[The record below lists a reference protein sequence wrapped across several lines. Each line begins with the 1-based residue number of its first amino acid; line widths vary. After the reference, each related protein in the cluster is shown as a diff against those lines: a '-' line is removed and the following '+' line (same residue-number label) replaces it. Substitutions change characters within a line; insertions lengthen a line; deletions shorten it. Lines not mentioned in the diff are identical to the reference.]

1 MEASNCTFVH
11 MAKKNSSIESI
22 CPGLLLEDIHDES
35 LARLWNHWATSFLAA
50 ILIGCITIN
59 TLGKFLTIYYI
70 KKRAPNRPLN
80 DMIFIDQCLQLL
92 PSILHGAMVITSV
105 VAKKPLVS
113 IIGNYGCIGMFLNV
127 QFHNVVFIVGGAGM
141 AFYRFMIYMFYSTIA
156 DLQKTKFLVLK
167 IQSVIG
173 CILVVLGTIG
183 FFFENFDKPLDFCR
197 GYSRT
202 MYTILADYH
211 QGYQHYQSL
220 VTITNLSLLICLAI
234 IIFEFICYFVIMF
247 SVFKHDIKMATDKVI
262 DTNVMKQRNKK
273 NAITMTGQF
282 ISFLVEIGYAILLL
296 FLYNKKESWIIK
308 DLETW
313 ILVIFVWTV
322 ITVIQ
327 IGTSP
332 VIRRTIRQLC
342 IRQVQVDIVPNS
354 VDLGQLLHALKLESS
369 QVDDPQEMSNN
380 DVEIHL

>member
-1 MEASNCTFVH
+1 MFNNLY
-11 MAKKNSSIESI
+11 KIQ
-22 CPGLLLEDIHDES
+22 
-35 LARLWNHWATSFLAA
+35 
-50 ILIGCITIN
+50 
-59 TLGKFLTIYYI
+59 
-70 KKRAPNRPLN
+70 
-80 DMIFIDQCLQLL
+80 FI
-92 PSILHGAMVITSV
+92 
-105 VAKKPLVS
+105 
-113 IIGNYGCIGMFLNV
+113 
-127 QFHNVVFIVGGAGM
+127 
-141 AFYRFMIYMFYSTIA
+141 
-156 DLQKTKFLVLK
+156 VLK
-167 IQSVIG
+167 IQLVIG
-173 CILVVLGTIG
+173 CILGVLGTIG
-183 FFFENFDKPLDFCR
+183 FYFTTSDKPLDFCR

-202 MYTILADYH
+202 MSTILADYQ
-211 QGYQHYQSL
+211 QGYQLNQRQSL
-220 VTITNLSLLICLAI
+220 VLVSNLTFLICHAI
-234 IIFEFICYFVIMF
+234 IIFEFVCYIVIMF
-247 SVFKHDIKMATDKVI
+247 SVFMHDIKMATDKVI
-262 DTNVMKQRNKK
+262 DSNVIIQRNKK

-282 ISFLVEIGYAILLL
+282 LSFLVEIGYAILLL